1 MPKWQNS
8 YEPDSFLEFVEQNK
22 SINAHSLILVDIGLK
37 FEDALKELEISSKK
51 RNVDLNEIL
60 VCCNIGTKNSK
71 FYYGYIECLKKK
83 MKKISSPYCF
93 VIPGE
98 MHFIEKEA
106 VERFEVK

>member
-1 MPKWQNS
+1 
-8 YEPDSFLEFVEQNK
+8 
-22 SINAHSLILVDIGLK
+22 
-37 FEDALKELEISSKK
+37 
-51 RNVDLNEIL
+51 
-60 VCCNIGTKNSK
+60 
-71 FYYGYIECLKKK
+71 